1 MTQYKIYKYRTGV
14 SKWIL
19 FCGLLSLL
27 FLNLSCNDWLDISPK
42 EDRKKDEIF
51 SKPEGFR
58 NVLIGAYIRMKSND
72 LYGKEMVC
80 GTIENLAQHW
90 DFSKDDIG
98 AYLNEYDYKAI
109 KVEKTMAD
117 IYNNLFKVIADVN
130 GLLSSV
136 DNGVLIKKDYELIKG
151 EALALRAF
159 CHFDVLRLFGPMPID
174 TNSDKILPYVKKIT
188 NRPNP
193 FLTYE
198 EFTKELLGDIDE
210 AITCMKNDDP
220 ILSISIEDLSTPSK
234 LTDDFWGYRQMRMN
248 YYAVCALKARVAL
261 WINDKPTAMEYA
273 RIVIDAK
280 TPTGDNMFRLGTTD
294 DCSRGDKILSSEHIF
309 NLKVNDISTSIGSG
323 KTYKKTQSQLTSQL
337 YEQGTT
343 DIRFV
348 NMWNNE
354 YDSNL
359 WTYNNY
365 FVKYVQ
371 SEKML
376 DLAKNVIPIIRL
388 YEMYLIAL
396 ECETLDNANTL
407 YQKMCT
413 TRNAPFVQFTSQE
426 QLTDLLIKEYNKE
439 FYGEGQAFYAYKR
452 LGAKKIFF
460 TNEEGSKD
468 TYVIPLP
475 KQESTYA
482 N

>member
-1 MTQYKIYKYRTGV
+1 M
-14 SKWIL
+14 L
-19 FCGLLSLL
+19 FRS
-27 FLNLSCNDWLDISPK
+27 
-42 EDRKKDEIF
+42 
-51 SKPEGFR
+51 
-58 NVLIGAYIRMKSND
+58 
-72 LYGKEMVC
+72 
-80 GTIENLAQHW
+80 
-90 DFSKDDIG
+90 
-98 AYLNEYDYKAI
+98 
-109 KVEKTMAD
+109 
-117 IYNNLFKVIADVN
+117 
-130 GLLSSV
+130 
-136 DNGVLIKKDYELIKG
+136 
-151 EALALRAF
+151 
-159 CHFDVLRLFGPMPID
+159 
-174 TNSDKILPYVKKIT
+174 

-294 DCSRGDKILSSEHIF
+294 DSSRGDKIFSSEHIF

-354 YDSNL
+354 YDSYL
-359 WTYNNY
+359 WTYN
-365 FVKYVQ
+365 K
-371 SEKML
+371 
-376 DLAKNVIPIIRL
+376 
-388 YEMYLIAL
+388 
-396 ECETLDNANTL
+396 
-407 YQKMCT
+407 
-413 TRNAPFVQFTSQE
+413 
-426 QLTDLLIKEYNKE
+426 
-439 FYGEGQAFYAYKR
+439 
-452 LGAKKIFF
+452 
-460 TNEEGSKD
+460 
-468 TYVIPLP
+468 
-475 KQESTYA
+475 
-482 N
+482 